1 MQIYGPSQVHGSQPI
16 RQPHMTPA
24 EMPGRVASP
33 AAGGDQLEISEV
45 ANRLQQVHDLPDI
58 RAERVAELRA
68 AIANGTY
75 ETSERMGQAVER
87 LLDELA

>member
-1 MQIYGPSQVHGSQPI
+1 MQIDGISQVHGSQPI
-16 RQPHMTPA
+16 RQPHMSPA
-24 EMPGRVASP
+24 DMAPRVASP

-58 RAERVAELRA
+58 RADRVAELRA

-75 ETSERMGQAVER
+75 ETSQRLDQAVER